1 MINHLI
7 SKEELE
13 RFKYFMHMRGIENLG
28 VYSKG
33 TTSLIFLGSLENRD
47 VIVKLERRDAPRR
60 NFQREV
66 KILRFLEGKGITPH
80 LIDYGTFENR
90 EFLIREFAKGEPI
103 LYATPEKRHLL
114 KILEKMYKLDT
125 LGVDHGQIQGGK
137 HIIIGNDVWVIDFEK
152 ASLKRKTKNLTSAMA
167 MIFLNENSISR
178 RVREKFEIDKEFLT
192 TLQEELQKYKETHDI
207 RKLKELLSNL

>member
-1 MINHLI
+1 MIDHLI
-7 SKEELE
+7 SKKELE
-13 RFKYFMHMRGIENLG
+13 RFKHFMHMRGIENLD

-33 TTSLIFLGSLENRD
+33 TTSLIFLGRLENKD
-47 VIVKLERRDAPRR
+47 VIIKLERRDAPRR

-90 EFLIREFAKGEPI
+90 EFLVREFAKGEPI
-103 LYATPEKRHLL
+103 LYAIPKKKHLL

-125 LGVDHGQIQGGK
+125 LGIDHGQIQGGK

-178 RVREKFEIDKEFLT
+178 RVREKV
-192 TLQEELQKYKETHDI
+192 
-207 RKLKELLSNL
+207 RGVSAR